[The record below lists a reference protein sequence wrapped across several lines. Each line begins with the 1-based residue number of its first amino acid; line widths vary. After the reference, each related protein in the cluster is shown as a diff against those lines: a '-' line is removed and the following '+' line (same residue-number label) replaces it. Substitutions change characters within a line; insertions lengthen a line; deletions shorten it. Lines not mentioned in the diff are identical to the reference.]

1 MGILSRFKYLLV
13 FLLFCAGGGAVADDF
28 VSPPHAIS
36 AIGEN
41 ARFEILGSQIVVRDT
56 FRLDRVCGNV
66 DQLVKTK
73 AGDFTWEDM
82 PVERRPSCTNDSKPH
97 YQLYLS
103 SITVKN
109 SFLMN
114 TDNGITWALE
124 KNATDDTVGWF
135 LLSK

>member
-1 MGILSRFKYLLV
+1 MGILSRFKYVLV
-13 FLLFCAGGGAVADDF
+13 FLLFSAGGGAVADDF

-66 DQLVKTK
+66 DQLVKTGSERF
-73 AGDFTWEDM
+73 AWETM
-82 PVERRPSCTNDSKPH
+82 PIERKPNCANDNKPH

-109 SFLMN
+109 SFLIN
-114 TDNGITWALE
+114 TDNGTTWALV
-124 KNATDDTVGWF
+124 KM
-135 LLSK
+135 